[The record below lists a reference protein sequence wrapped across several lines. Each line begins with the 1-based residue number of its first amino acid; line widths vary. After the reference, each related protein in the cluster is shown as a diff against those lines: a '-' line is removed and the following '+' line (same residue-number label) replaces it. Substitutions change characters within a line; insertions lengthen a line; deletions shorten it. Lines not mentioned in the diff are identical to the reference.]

1 MKSEPLVTARSM
13 LVSQFHMICTS
24 RLTRSRY
31 DVEAHPAMFANKPLR
46 SAKDSEVDGEERK
59 VQITGTPRD
68 VHLADYLITAVQQ
81 MPRDTPQMLGLI

>member
-1 MKSEPLVTARSM
+1 
-13 LVSQFHMICTS
+13 MICTS
-24 RLTRSRY
+24 SLTRSRF
-31 DVEAHPAMFANKPLR
+31 DVEAHPAMLKIAKFANKSLR